1 MAPLATSAFVSSLRA
16 IPHLPANSWYYLASV
31 AFAVLNR
38 PAEIPLIYTLASSP
52 SSLPQSSLLPPPP
65 PPPSSS
71 SSSSF
76 PSPTPPPPGDDDV
89 LNRTREALLKAAAI
103 GGLPSTINA
112 LNALRGAVAPEL
124 LDAPSPANRTRRW
137 NTSDGD
143 MCIPADGGERLWDSI
158 YGKVGLR
165 VMRNM
170 RRSYDDLG
178 AVAQLVYAG
187 VLAPDTVLGKR
198 ETGFVLVAGLVT
210 GGDAWAAQLKGH
222 HRYAS
227 PSSSSSSI

>member
-1 MAPLATSAFVSSLRA
+1 MAPLATSAFVGSLRA

-52 SSLPQSSLLPPPP
+52 SSLPPSS
-65 PPPSSS
+65 PPPSS
-71 SSSSF
+71 
-76 PSPTPPPPGDDDV
+76 PPPPPPGDDDV

-112 LNALRGAVAPEL
+112 LNALRSVVAPEL
-124 LDAPSPANRTRRW
+124 LDAPSPANRARRW
-137 NTSDGD
+137 NTSSPSNGD

-158 YGKVGLR
+158 YGKVGPR
-165 VMRNM
+165 VMRGM

-187 VLAPDTVLGKR
+187 VLAPDAVLVKR

-222 HRYAS
+222 RRYASS